1 MNVEQLIKKIKEMA
15 QEQAHENGMH
25 LKKGQL
31 EQVVERVLEELA
43 PYDVGHERLGLSS
56 EDELMTLEPKEVLRL
71 YLKNNPTNEEIEEL
85 EEAIDPTI
93 GNAIDFFMND
103 WYYECI

>member
-1 MNVEQLIKKIKEMA
+1 MLI
-15 QEQAHENGMH
+15 
-25 LKKGQL
+25 
-31 EQVVERVLEELA
+31 
-43 PYDVGHERLGLSS
+43 
-56 EDELMTLEPKEVLRL
+56 L

-85 EEAIDPTI
+85 EEAIDPMI